1 MRVKKKRV
9 MTLTYNINPSGFVIS
24 WNITFLRH
32 LGKNNTRKSP
42 RNVME
47 RQSYKCKI
55 LYIIA
60 DSFEKRAFANG
71 ITLLK

>member
-1 MRVKKKRV
+1 
-9 MTLTYNINPSGFVIS
+9 
-24 WNITFLRH
+24 
-32 LGKNNTRKSP
+32 
-42 RNVME
+42 ME

-71 ITLLK
+71 ITLLKWKCNVNPFLEKEMSMPI